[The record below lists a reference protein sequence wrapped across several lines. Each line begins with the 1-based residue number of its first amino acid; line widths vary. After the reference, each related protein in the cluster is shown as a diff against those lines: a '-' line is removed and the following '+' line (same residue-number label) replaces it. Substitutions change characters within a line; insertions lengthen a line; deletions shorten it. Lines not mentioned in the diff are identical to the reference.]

1 MASDVDNR
9 LRKYLQSIQR
19 LEVQRRLVLEA
30 KIKLG
35 QIWGIPLGLHTS
47 WFLVFGLVTWS
58 LASGY
63 FPAEYPELTPF
74 AYWFLGGVTSVLFFG
89 SVLLHELGHSILA
102 IRNQIPVHSITLF
115 IFGGIARISREPRT
129 PGAEF
134 RIAIAGPLTSL
145 ALAAAFFGLWQLD
158 RHIPYLAAPSIWL
171 ARINFI
177 LATFNMIP
185 GFPLDG
191 GRVLRSVVWKFTG
204 NYLRST
210 QIATSTG
217 QLFALGFIAIGIY
230 TVLRGNFFNGLWLV
244 FIGWFLQN
252 AAATSYA
259 QANLRQMLKGVKVDQ
274 VMSTECPRIPG
285 QLSISRLIN
294 NYVLNGG
301 NRCFL
306 VTEGDQLRGMLTL
319 RDISGVQRANW
330 EQTTTEEVMQPW
342 EKLIRVYPEMELVE
356 ALQKMDDNN
365 VAQLPVVRDDRLLGM
380 LSRDQVLHYIR
391 LRGEIGV

>member
-1 MASDVDNR
+1 MESSVT
-9 LRKYLQSIQR
+9 
-19 LEVQRRLVLEA
+19 
-30 KIKLG
+30 LG
-35 QIWGIPLGLHTS
+35 RVWGIPVGLHLS
-47 WFLVFGLVTWS
+47 WFIVFGLITWS
-58 LASGY
+58 LAAGY
-63 FPAEYPELTPF
+63 FPAEYPELTPV
-74 AYWFLGGVTSVLFFG
+74 AYWFLGAATSVLFFG

-102 IRNQIPVHSITLF
+102 IRNQVPVHSITLF
-115 IFGGIARISREPRT
+115 IFGGVARISREPRT

-158 RHIPYLAAPSIWL
+158 RHIPYLAAPSLWL
-171 ARINFI
+171 ARINLI
-177 LATFNMIP
+177 LAIFNMIP

-210 QIATSTG
+210 QIATSAG
-217 QLFALGFIAIGIY
+217 QLFAFGFIAIGIY

-252 AAATSYA
+252 AAVASYA
-259 QANLRQMLKGVKVDQ
+259 QANLRQLLRGVRVAQ

-285 QLSISRLIN
+285 HLSISRVVN
-294 NYVLNGG
+294 DYVLNGG

-319 RDISGVQRANW
+319 RDISGLQRANW
-330 EQTTTEEVMQPW
+330 EQTTSEEVMLPW
-342 EKLIRVYPEMELVE
+342 EKLIRVHPAMELIE
-356 ALQKMDDNN
+356 AFQKMDDHN
-365 VAQLPVVRDDRLLGM
+365 VAQLPVVEEDRLLGM